1 MTDSTPTS
9 PRGTDAPGDHF
20 TVEDAGSTSD
30 PADLGTSSGSTG
42 TARAVGADGSVAPDT
57 AGERTD
63 AATTGTGSRPDG
75 LASLGDDDSIGHVFD
90 QTNGVIEG
98 VEGDS
103 DGTAES
109 DVRSAAERGD
119 ENPDL
124 FHDADVRGDGEADDS
139 TRTGA

>member
-1 MTDSTPTS
+1 MG
-9 PRGTDAPGDHF
+9 RGDVQNDVAGETADA
-20 TVEDAGSTSD
+20 A
-30 PADLGTSSGSTG
+30 STG
-42 TARAVGADGSVAPDT
+42 TGAQ
-57 AGERTD
+57 R
-63 AATTGTGSRPDG
+63 DG
-75 LASLGDDDSIGHVFD
+75 LAALADDDDSIGHVFD

-124 FHDADVRGDGEADDS
+124 FHDADVRGDGEAEDS